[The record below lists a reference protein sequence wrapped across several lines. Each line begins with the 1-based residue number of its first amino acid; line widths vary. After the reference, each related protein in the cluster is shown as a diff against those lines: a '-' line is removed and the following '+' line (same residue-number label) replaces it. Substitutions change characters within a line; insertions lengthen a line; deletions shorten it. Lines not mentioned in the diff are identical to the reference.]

1 MSEQRQTEA
10 PSVHSSQAEV
20 WYLKAIVF
28 GSGESRRRLK
38 IITQNFNGPCSFIAI
53 CNILILRG
61 HIEILPHDRTTVSYE
76 FLSQLVG
83 EYLLT
88 NCPDID
94 ISSALSIMPSTT
106 KGLDLNPQFTS
117 VTAFSPASDTGELAL
132 FTQAGIQLVHG
143 WVVDPES
150 PEAETMAHIRDYDT
164 AVTLIADADYIT
176 RGRLLSGG
184 EDQREGEHEAGPSQ
198 VAGSS
203 SSAAAGSSS
212 GGGNA
217 FMARQ
222 SATQYSD
229 EDRRKIEH
237 AIIAQQFLDATKSQL
252 TYHGLFQLAS
262 TLRPGSLVA
271 LFRNAHLSVV
281 YKSPGP
287 GSVTPNAD
295 ADTDTNTN
303 TNSNANAT
311 EHTQDAALY
320 ALVTDDVFLHE
331 PTIVWERLED
341 VDGGWST
348 FVNSEFHRAVPVG
361 GDVAGQTAE
370 AALRRF
376 EMEAGLYAVVDPA
389 DQALARQL
397 QAEEDQRAQQL
408 YLRRQ
413 EALERRRAQEEERQK
428 KGSKIK
434 AKAAP
439 GSKNKK
445 MKNCVV
451 M

>member
-1 MSEQRQTEA
+1 MSEQRHTEV

-20 WYLKAIVF
+20 WYLKEIVF
-28 GSGESRRRLK
+28 GSGNSRRRVK

-53 CNILILRG
+53 CNILVLRG

-94 ISSALSIMPSTT
+94 ISAALSVMPSTT

-117 VTAFSPASDTGELAL
+117 VAAFSPASDTGELAL
-132 FTQAGIQLVHG
+132 FAQAGIQLVHG

-150 PEAETMAHIRDYDT
+150 PEAEVMAHIRDYDN

-176 RGRLLSGG
+176 KGKLLAGDDDGR
-184 EDQREGEHEAGPSQ
+184 DDEGEAGPSR

-212 GGGNA
+212 SSGWW
-217 FMARQ
+217 R
-222 SATQYSD
+222 SP
-229 EDRRKIEH
+229 
-237 AIIAQQFLDATKSQL
+237 IISRQFLDATKSQL

-287 GSVTPNAD
+287 VTPYPNANAGSD
-295 ADTDTNTN
+295 PSAD
-303 TNSNANAT
+303 SANANAT

-320 ALVTDDVFLHE
+320 ALVTDDVFLYE

-348 FVNSEFHRAVPVG
+348 FVDSDFHRAVPVG

-370 AALRRF
+370 GALRRF
-376 EMEAGLYAVVDPA
+376 EMEAGAVRS
-389 DQALARQL
+389 LARQL
-397 QAEEDQRAQQL
+397 QAEEDERAQQL

-413 EALERRRAQEEERQK
+413 QALERRRAEEEERRK
-428 KGSKIK
+428 KGSKVSLG
-434 AKAAP
+434 P
-439 GSKNKK
+439 GGKGKK
-445 MKNCVV
+445 IKNCIV